1 VIEGTAVFV
10 AGINNSGP
18 EHWQRHFSERLPGSV
33 WVEHDDWDAPQAAD
47 WVAELQASVKPLE
60 GPLLFIA
67 HSLGCLLVTEW
78 AKAHPGRDF
87 AAFMVAPPDPDGP
100 AYPRHLVRGF
110 APGPQTALDV
120 PVLVL
125 ASQDD
130 PYGSLDYARACAKA
144 WSAPLI
150 DVGAKGHINAAS
162 GLERWPEGW
171 GHLQAFLKHDGSR

>member
-1 VIEGTAVFV
+1 MLGGTAVVV

-18 EHWQRHFSERLPGSV
+18 EHWQRHFADRLPGAV
-33 WVEHDDWDAPQAAD
+33 WVEHADWDAPNAIE
-47 WVAELQASVKPLE
+47 WVAELQAAVAGVQ

-87 AAFMVAPPDPDGP
+87 AAFMVAPPDPQGD
-100 AYPRHLVRGF
+100 AYPHEHVQGF
-110 APGPQTALDV
+110 APGPWTPLDV
-120 PVLVL
+120 PVLVV

-144 WSAPLI
+144 WNAPLI
-150 DVGAKGHINAAS
+150 DVGPKGHINAAS
-162 GLERWPEGW
+162 GLEDWPEGW
-171 GHLQAFLKHDGSR
+171 GHLQAFLKNHGSR